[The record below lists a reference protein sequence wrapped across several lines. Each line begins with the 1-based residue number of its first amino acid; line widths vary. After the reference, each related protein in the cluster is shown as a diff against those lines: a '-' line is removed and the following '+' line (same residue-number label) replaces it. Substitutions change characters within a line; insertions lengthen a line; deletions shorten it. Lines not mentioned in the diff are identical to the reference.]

1 MSYEFGNYNREK
13 DYGLCQIG
21 RAMKSAEG
29 VPQKKVEEQEQ
40 EQQPVFEPKKA
51 EANCLEALSA
61 YGVAFS
67 GMGKKTDV
75 TGLGLSHN
83 DQVLIAKFVTPEQ
96 QARIAE
102 NMLGFFA

>member
-13 DYGLCQIG
+13 DCGLYQIG
-21 RAMKSAEG
+21 SARKFAEKA
-29 VPQKKVEEQEQ
+29 PERKAEEKEQ

-51 EANCLEALSA
+51 EANCLEALGA

-75 TGLGLSHN
+75 TGLGLSLN
-83 DQVLIAKFVTPEQ
+83 DQAIVAKFVSPEQ